1 MNRER
6 VKFNYTLAA
15 FEWHRTVKAR
25 WEGDKDTPGKDVI
38 NYTKTLLGLVWD
50 AKEISRVLYRDDNSH
65 IGNR

>member
-6 VKFNYTLAA
+6 IKFNYTLAA
-15 FEWHRTVKAR
+15 FEWHRTVKAGWGQGYTR
-25 WEGDKDTPGKDVI
+25 KDVI